1 MKRTIQVLTLMVF
14 VFSLFVAWP
23 SGTVQAAPKL
33 DQDRFWCGNGSA
45 PNYGFDTHG
54 YALTQKYWTIDM
66 FNLVS
71 EQTKRDVDVVLN
83 KLDGDKIVQTM
94 ILVLPEDQ
102 VGEPVNCAVHFVRYM
117 KLGLPDGPNK
127 DNGFV
132 WLVITHP
139 GSVEVRY
146 GVGLGLNALTAPG
159 LGDLK
164 RVGVDAYASSQSVDT
179 AIIELVKGFD
189 TYSRSKYQVGGIAAS
204 EAEVANTTPTGSGSS
219 GIPWWGW
226 LLIILF
232 ILILAG
238 ALGGGGGGGSGT
250 STTHYDSSPSPSHSD
265 SSSSHTGSG
274 SGAANRGG

>member
-1 MKRTIQVLTLMVF
+1 MVIVITFLMI
-14 VFSLFVAWP
+14 LP
-23 SGTVQAAPKL
+23 SGTVQATPKL
-33 DQDRFWCGNGSA
+33 AQDKFWCGNGSA
-45 PNYGFDTHG
+45 PNYGFDNHG
-54 YALTQKYWTIDM
+54 YALTQKYWTVDK

-71 EQTKRDVDVVLN
+71 EQTKKDVDVVLN

-139 GSVEVRY
+139 NTIEVRY

-164 RVGVDAYASSQSVDT
+164 RVGVEAYASSQSVDA
-179 AIIELVKGFD
+179 AIMELVKGFD
-189 TYSRSKYQVGGIAAS
+189 AYSRSKYQVGGIAEPVTES
-204 EAEVANTTPTGSGSS
+204 AETTQTGLS
-219 GIPWWGW
+219 GIPWWVW
-226 LLIILF
+226 LLIILIF
-232 ILILAG
+232 LLFVAG
-238 ALGGGGGGGSGT
+238 SYGGGGNSSSGYSSGGSSDGGGGGSGGG
-250 STTHYDSSPSPSHSD
+250 HS
-265 SSSSHTGSG
+265 GG
-274 SGAANRGG
+274 GGGGAGRGG